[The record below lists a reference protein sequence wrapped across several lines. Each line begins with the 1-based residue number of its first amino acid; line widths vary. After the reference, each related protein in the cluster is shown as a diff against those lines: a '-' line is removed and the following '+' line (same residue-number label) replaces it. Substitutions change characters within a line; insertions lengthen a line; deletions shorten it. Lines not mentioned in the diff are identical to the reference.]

1 MPRLCPRWLHITGL
15 SWKLSYSVV
24 PSQRRN
30 FSASAV
36 LTAVATVKSLSP
48 SFSPVQLRDYQEEC
62 IQSILTAI
70 QNGHKRLGI
79 SLATGAGKTVIFT
92 QLIDRVEPSLKK
104 ADQTLILA
112 HRRELVEQAA
122 RHCSNAYPSK
132 RVEIEMGNM
141 HASGSADIT
150 IASVQSITSGDRFSK
165 FDPQQFKLVLVDEA
179 HHIVAPGYLRTLEYF
194 GLEQKR
200 AISPVL
206 VGVSATFSRFDGLRL
221 GTAIDEI
228 VYHKDYIDMIGDKW
242 LSDVIFTTVESTA
255 NLSRVK
261 SGANGDFQ
269 SGELSRVVNTD
280 RINEITVRSWFA
292 KAAGRKSTLVFCV
305 DLAHVAGL
313 TQSFRHHS
321 VDARFVTGD
330 TPKVERSERLDA
342 FKRGE
347 FPVLVNCGVFT
358 EGTDIPNIDCIILAR
373 PTRSRNLLVQMIGRG
388 MRLHSGKTNCHII
401 DMVSSLATGIVTTP
415 TLFGLDPSEIVKDA
429 SVDELRSLKNRKEA
443 EQERNEQVLTQVP
456 SPSDGKARGNITFTE
471 YDSVFDLI
479 EDTSGEKHIRS
490 ISKNAWVQVAPEKY
504 VLSGPDG
511 TYLRLEVADDAETT
525 DAKFVAWEVRSLPQ
539 GVSSKSPY
547 AKPRRLFKATTFTD
561 AVHGADKYAS
571 EKYPHRLI
579 SRYQTWR
586 RGPPTDGQLKFLNQL
601 RAKDDKL
608 QTADITKGK
617 AADMITK
624 LRHGARGHFAS
635 INAKRRQ
642 KEKQLL
648 ANEQRQALKFR
659 EKVTVGPLAT

>member
-1 MPRLCPRWLHITGL
+1 MGTAELMILESIT
-15 SWKLSYSVV
+15 
-24 PSQRRN
+24 R
-30 FSASAV
+30 
-36 LTAVATVKSLSP
+36 
-48 SFSPVQLRDYQEEC
+48 
-62 IQSILTAI
+62 
-70 QNGHKRLGI
+70 
-79 SLATGAGKTVIFT
+79 AGKTVIFT

-280 RINEITVRSWFA
+280 RINEITVRS
-292 KAAGRKSTLVFCV
+292 C
-305 DLAHVAGL
+305 
-313 TQSFRHHS
+313 

-373 PTRSRNLLVQMIGRG
+373 PTRS
-388 MRLHSGKTNCHII
+388 H
-401 DMVSSLATGIVTTP
+401 MVSSLATGIVTTP

-490 ISKNAWVQVAPEKY
+490 ISKNAWVQVAPAKY

-586 RGPPTDGQLKFLNQL
+586 RGPPTDGQLKFLNQF
-601 RAKDDKL
+601 REKDDKL